1 MRPLPLALLAFAVLE
16 LWLLVVLG
24 RTLGG
29 LPTFGLVLGSAIAG
43 AAIARSQARA
53 ALQAW
58 QQAAVTGARVDG
70 ALADRAALV
79 LAGALLIVPG
89 VISDGLALALLLP
102 PVRRLL
108 TRRIG
113 GALGSRLQ
121 ARSFAVMQAQARGT
135 AAPIIDL
142 DPASVRDAE
151 QD

>member
-24 RTLGG
+24 RSLGG
-29 LPTFGLVLGSAIAG
+29 LPTFGLVLGSAVAG
-43 AAIARSQARA
+43 VAIARAQARA
-53 ALQAW
+53 ALHAV
-58 QQAAVTGARVDG
+58 QQAAITGAPVDA
-70 ALADRAALV
+70 ALGERAALV

-102 PVRRLL
+102 PVRRVLA
-108 TRRIG
+108 RRVG

-121 ARSFAVMQAQARGT
+121 ARSFAAMQAQTRG
-135 AAPIIDL
+135 ASAPIIDL
-142 DPASVRDAE
+142 DPASVRDA